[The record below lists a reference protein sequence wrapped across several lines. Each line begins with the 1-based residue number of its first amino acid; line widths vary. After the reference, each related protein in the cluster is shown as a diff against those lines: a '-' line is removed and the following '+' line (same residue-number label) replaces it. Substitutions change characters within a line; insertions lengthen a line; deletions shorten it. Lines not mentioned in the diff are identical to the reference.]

1 MYSNGEDTRER
12 ILMAALKLFLER
24 GIARTSVSD
33 VAYQAAVTRVT
44 VYRYFTDK
52 RDLVRAAFLRV
63 EGVFQDGL
71 ARLKSDD
78 PQNWQEIMN
87 QIGDELSRLPP
98 GDAYARAEEL
108 KRVYPDVAE
117 EIQGVRVETLNAMF
131 DQFYDMAERRD
142 LLRPGLNRT
151 ILQAIFWEL
160 IINFFDNPRF
170 KSFGLSDAEL
180 YRTMNQIFLYG
191 IFKQKEPAI
200 PIVQTSLDDKSG
212 TK

>member
-1 MYSNGEDTRER
+1 
-12 ILMAALKLFLER
+12 MACADLF
-24 GIARTSVSD
+24 T
-33 VAYQAAVTRVT
+33 
-44 VYRYFTDK
+44 
-52 RDLVRAAFLRV
+52 
-63 EGVFQDGL
+63 
-71 ARLKSDD
+71 
-78 PQNWQEIMN
+78 
-87 QIGDELSRLPP
+87 PP
-98 GDAYARAEEL
+98 
-108 KRVYPDVAE
+108 
-117 EIQGVRVETLNAMF
+117 F